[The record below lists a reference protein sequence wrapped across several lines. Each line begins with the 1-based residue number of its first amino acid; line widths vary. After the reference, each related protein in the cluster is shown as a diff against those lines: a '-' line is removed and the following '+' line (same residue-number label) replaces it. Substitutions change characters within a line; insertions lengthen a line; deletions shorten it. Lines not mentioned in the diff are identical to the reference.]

1 MLDARIRFS
10 PLVAA
15 GALITGALVAP
26 SDARA
31 HFVLQEPA
39 AATVQ
44 DGLGNPQK
52 QPPCGGGTPT
62 GILSAYAE
70 GATITITVDE
80 TITHPGHYRVALGVN
95 GPGDLPEEPKVTAGD
110 TPCGSTVIQDPPVFP
125 VLADGQLIHTG
136 SLGGPKSFQ
145 VTLPPGVTCD
155 NCTLQV
161 LEFMSDHQLNNPGG
175 CFYHHCANIVVGD
188 GPPTSVTTAGP
199 GSSTGAGPSSGSGSS
214 SKAGSGSGS
223 GTGTGGSGG
232 AGSDG
237 TSGGCSCATAG
248 EAAPTTQTIAALALA
263 LAGLAARRG
272 AERGRARRPAA

>member
-1 MLDARIRFS
+1 MLKVRSRIS
-10 PLVAA
+10 ALLAAAALVA
-15 GALITGALVAP
+15 GALVSP
-26 SDARA
+26 SDASA
-31 HFVLQEPA
+31 HFVLQEPP

-62 GILSAYAE
+62 GILSAYLE
-70 GATITITVDE
+70 GSTITITVDE

-95 GPGDLPEEPKVTAGD
+95 GPGDLPEEPPVTAGD

-125 VLADGQLIHTG
+125 VLADGQLLHTS

-145 VTLPPGVTCD
+145 VTLPAGVTCE

-161 LEFMSDHQLNNPGG
+161 LEFMSDHALNDPGG
-175 CFYHHCANIVVGD
+175 CFYHHCANITVGD

-199 GSSTGAGPSSGSGSS
+199 GSTSSGPSSGSGSS

-223 GTGTGGSGG
+223 GTGSGGSGG

-237 TSGGCSCATAG
+237 TSGGCSCTTASD
-248 EAAPTTQTIAALALA
+248 AAPTTQTIAGLSLILAALAV
-263 LAGLAARRG
+263 RR
-272 AERGRARRPAA
+272 RARRR